1 MVLLLY
7 ITAIGHWV
15 ATARLQ
21 EKRDRWKH
29 SPPLYGTCMVA
40 DVQKHRFGR
49 TSAQVLGTKGTLPW
63 GGANRPPYQLER
75 SFLQR
80 ATVLLQRN

>member
-1 MVLLLY
+1 
-7 ITAIGHWV
+7 
-15 ATARLQ
+15 
-21 EKRDRWKH
+21 
-29 SPPLYGTCMVA
+29 MVA